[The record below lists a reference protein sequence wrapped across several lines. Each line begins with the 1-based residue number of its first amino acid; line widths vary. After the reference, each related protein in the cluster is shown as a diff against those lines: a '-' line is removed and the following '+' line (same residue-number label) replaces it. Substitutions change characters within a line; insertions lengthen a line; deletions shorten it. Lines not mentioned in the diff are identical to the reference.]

1 MCVCVCSR
9 NVRLQAAGCEPVLLA
24 GTFLSIYYLS
34 GLAGNVLSFEY
45 GDAISVGAS
54 SATFGLIG
62 EPPAM
67 PIL

>member
-1 MCVCVCSR
+1 MHDELDR
-9 NVRLQAAGCEPVLLA
+9 MLHA

-62 EPPAM
+62 KCSSPSWHCEHESPDCSH
-67 PIL
+67 